1 MPSKRAP
8 HRDFGV
14 AGHRRWA
21 AAGKRVGYLVIAA
34 VAVVTLGLG
43 VRQDLQLNGSLLS
56 PTAVSQATAA
66 DRQEMCLF
74 QAFRRELPRGATF
87 YDGAELAHFQQLAE
101 LATLWA
107 VPEPTPAAARWRV
120 AVGPGQCARV
130 GLKVWRA

>member
-1 MPSKRAP
+1 MRSKRAP
-8 HRDFGV
+8 HRV
-14 AGHRRWA
+14 RLAGHRRWA

-34 VAVVTLGLG
+34 IAVVTLALG

-120 AVGPGQCARV
+120 AVGPGQCAGV

>member
-1 MPSKRAP
+1 MRSKRAP
-8 HRDFGV
+8 HREFWI
-14 AGHRRWA
+14 ARRCRWA
-21 AAGKRVGYLVIAA
+21 SAHKRVSRALIAA
-34 VAVVTLGLG
+34 IAVLTLGLG
-43 VRQDLQLNGSLLS
+43 VRQDLQVSASLLT

-66 DRQEMCLF
+66 DRQDMCLF

-120 AVGPGQCARV
+120 AVGPGQCAGV